1 MIADI
6 ASHSFSLSTGE
17 RDSED
22 PLMTLPATRKVDGV
36 VLHVR
41 LTPKSSA
48 ARIGGAEDHRGKL
61 VLKAYVTTPPED
73 GKANAALL
81 ALVADWLGVPKS
93 AVALASGQKSRLKS
107 VAVDGEPDK
116 LLEKISKLLA
126 DLSQGGAQSKKRR

>member
-1 MIADI
+1 
-6 ASHSFSLSTGE
+6 
-17 RDSED
+17 
-22 PLMTLPATRKVDGV
+22 MTLPATRKADGV

-48 ARIGGAEDHRGKL
+48 ARIGGVEDHGGKL

-93 AVALASGQKSRLKS
+93 TVALASGQKSRLKS
-107 VAVDGEPDK
+107 VAVSGEPDK
-116 LLEKISKLLA
+116 LLEKISRLLA
-126 DLSQGGAQSKKRR
+126 DLSQGGARSKKQR

>member
-1 MIADI
+1 
-6 ASHSFSLSTGE
+6 
-17 RDSED
+17 
-22 PLMTLPATRKVDGV
+22 MTLPATRKVDGI

-48 ARIGGAEDHRGKL
+48 ARISGVEDHGGKL

-81 ALVADWLGVPKS
+81 VLVADWLGVSKS

-116 LLEKISKLLA
+116 LLEKVSRLLT
-126 DLSQGGAQSKKRR
+126 DLSQGGAQPKKRR

>member
-1 MIADI
+1 
-6 ASHSFSLSTGE
+6 
-17 RDSED
+17 
-22 PLMTLPATRKVDGV
+22 MTMPATRKAGGV

-48 ARIGGAEDHRGKL
+48 ARIAGVEDHGGKP

-93 AVALASGQKSRLKS
+93 SVSMAAGQKSRLKS
-107 VAVDGEPDK
+107 VAVEGDPDK
-116 LLEKISKLLA
+116 LLEKVSALLA
-126 DLSQGGAQSKKRR
+126 GAPRDAPKKKR

>member
-1 MIADI
+1 
-6 ASHSFSLSTGE
+6 
-17 RDSED
+17 
-22 PLMTLPATRKVDGV
+22 MTLPATRRADGV

-48 ARIGGAEDHRGKL
+48 ARIAGVEDHGGKP

-81 ALVADWLGVPKS
+81 ALVAGWLGVPKS

-107 VAVDGEPDK
+107 VAVSGEPDK
-116 LLEKISKLLA
+116 LSEKISMLLA
-126 DLSQGGAQSKKRR
+126 NLSQGGTQSKKKKRVADG

>member
-1 MIADI
+1 
-6 ASHSFSLSTGE
+6 
-17 RDSED
+17 
-22 PLMTLPATRKVDGV
+22 MTLPATRKGDGV

-48 ARIGGAEDHRGKL
+48 ARIAGVEDHGGKP

-81 ALVADWLGVPKS
+81 ALVANWLGVPKS

-116 LLEKISKLLA
+116 LLEKISMLLA
-126 DLSQGGAQSKKRR
+126 NLSQSGAQSKKQR